1 MQPVTPLAQSRNLFQ
16 QVLHIVWQ
24 PCQAARSSAVFRERV
39 VRPEEAQYFGKVG
52 LAASE
57 KPADP
62 GSWLFGLSLIT
73 DVGIENANET
83 ALILPFADEVL
94 KFEA

>member
-1 MQPVTPLAQSRNLFQ
+1 MQPVALLAQGRNLFQ

-24 PCQAARSSAVFRERV
+24 PCQTARSSAVFRKCV
-39 VRPEEAQYFGKVG
+39 VRPEEAQHFGKVG

-57 KPADP
+57 KPTDP
-62 GSWLFGLSLIT
+62 GSRLLGLALIT
-73 DVGIENANET
+73 DVGIEDANEA

-94 KFEA
+94 QFEA